1 MSSRKKYR
9 QESQF
14 QTADNYVQS
23 VLERQNNKGRG
34 KGYRVRSN
42 ISNLVS
48 ENDATPKS
56 NLKNMAPNKL
66 INEIDDEFPDTERTI
81 FNIVKEEQ
89 KSITV
94 DKEESQQ
101 ND

>member
-1 MSSRKKYR
+1 
-9 QESQF
+9 
-14 QTADNYVQS
+14 
-23 VLERQNNKGRG
+23 
-34 KGYRVRSN
+34 
-42 ISNLVS
+42 
-48 ENDATPKS
+48 
-56 NLKNMAPNKL
+56 MAPNKL

-101 ND
+101 NDQNTAPIFHSISKKKKKVVFSTVEITESEDIEKKLGVKEIQQ